1 VRARVW
7 TGSDRGSGPVTALL
21 IMGVLALVLA
31 IGITAGLSAAGEERS
46 GAQHAADA
54 AALAGAQSI
63 LDDAPD
69 DLAPGF
75 LRVSDIPAQLGGGVC
90 SQNGRAEA
98 TRLAGAN
105 DATLT
110 SYCYDVWSDTVSTSV
125 RLDESHVG
133 DTKAIAD
140 AEAVTGFAPAEC
152 RLASAFEPPEEPSTP
167 PEDDDDAEEEDDDP
181 PPPPPPPATVNTTVD
196 CGFGDLPVVFRTATS
211 RFTFTDLAAALEDL
225 DPRLTD

>member
-1 VRARVW
+1 MRARVR

-54 AALAGAQSI
+54 AALAGSQSI

-69 DLAPGF
+69 DLAGGF
-75 LRVSDIPAQLGGGVC
+75 LRVSDIASQLGGGVC

-98 TRLAGAN
+98 TRLARAN
-105 DATLT
+105 GATLT
-110 SYCYDVWSDTVSTSV
+110 DYCYDVWTDTVSTSV

-133 DTKAIAD
+133 DTKATAD
-140 AEAVTGFAPAEC
+140 AEAETGFAPAEC
-152 RLASAFEPPEEPSTP
+152 RLASGFEPPDEPSTP
-167 PEDDDDAEEEDDDP
+167 PDDDDDDDP
-181 PPPPPPPATVNTTVD
+181 PPPPPATMNTTVD

-211 RFTFTDLAAALEDL
+211 RFTFTDLAAALEDV

>member
-1 VRARVW
+1 VRARKA
-7 TGSDRGSGPVTALL
+7 GSDRGSGPVTALL

-75 LRVSDIPAQLGGGVC
+75 LRVSDIPVQLGGGVC

-98 TRLAGAN
+98 TRLAQAN

-110 SYCYDVWSDTVSTSV
+110 TYCYDVWNDTVSTSV
-125 RLDESHVG
+125 RLDETHVG
-133 DTKAIAD
+133 DTKATAD
-140 AEAVTGFAPAEC
+140 AEAETGFAPAEC
-152 RLASAFEPPEEPSTP
+152 RLASAFEPPDEPIAP
-167 PEDDDDAEEEDDDP
+167 PDDDDDA
-181 PPPPPPPATVNTTVD
+181 PPPPPPPATMDTTID
-196 CGFGDLPVVFRTATS
+196 CGFGDLSVTFRTATS
-211 RFTFTDLAAALEDL
+211 RFTFTDLAEELEDL